1 MSAIAGLLLI
11 AFGLVLVLADD
22 QVGRR
27 VWKRAT
33 GPEAGATASRVLG
46 LILLVSGGLLV
57 LTWPG

>member
-1 MSAIAGLLLI
+1 MPAIAGLLLV
-11 AFGLVLVLADD
+11 ALGLVLVLWDE
-22 QVGRR
+22 QVGRT

-46 LILLVSGGLLV
+46 LILLVSGGVLF